1 MDANKA
7 LRAKYEKI
15 LANIDE
21 DMAQAQ
27 RFIDDLKERYDKGGD
42 IDEVIKIQTMI
53 MKIADLLSNKR
64 IQRTEIERQM
74 EEFTKK

>member
-21 DMAQAQ
+21 DMAEAQ
-27 RFIDDLKERYDKGGD
+27 GFIDDLKERYDKGGD